1 MFLLNLWE
9 RLRGPRNEFA
19 LEERILNAGGI
30 LSVATLLIFTAYNL
44 LVVILP
50 ELAWITAVTL
60 LLQLFLYYQSR
71 VKKNFSIARYGFTVV
86 SYIFLAV
93 NYYYGAGIN
102 GPVLFSFFLS
112 LIIIIF
118 IHRKQSYIYL
128 FLHLA
133 TVAALL
139 FLEYRYGVDPVYTSK
154 SERFVDVFLIFCII
168 LSLTYIL
175 VRGVVKSYN
184 RERRLASDRA
194 QALALLHQE
203 NNRLFSIISH
213 DLRAPLSSIQG
224 YLELLGSQSL
234 SRTERFMLEGQLLE
248 LTNGTAE
255 FLTNLL
261 AWSKSQL
268 EGTKVQL
275 SEIRLSPL
283 LEGVLTSVR
292 PIAAK
297 KEVTIETELKAD
309 ILVADIEMTRI
320 VLRNLLTNAIK
331 YSRPGDKVLVQSWYE
346 EGRLVLSVQDFGVG
360 IALEKQHL
368 IFQHQAGSE
377 LGTANEPGVGL
388 GLVLCAE
395 FISLQAGKIWF
406 HSGIE
411 EGTTFFVSF
420 SLTK

>member
-9 RLRGPRNEFA
+9 RLRGPRTEFA
-19 LEERILNAGGI
+19 LEERILNAAGI

-71 VKKNFSIARYGFTVV
+71 VLKNFSVARYGFTVV

-139 FLEYRYGVDPVYTSK
+139 FLEYKYGLDPVYTSK
-154 SERFVDVFLIFCII
+154 SERFSDIFLIFCII
-168 LSLTYIL
+168 LSLTYVL

-184 RERRLASDRA
+184 RERRLAGERA
-194 QALALLHQE
+194 AALTLLHQE

-224 YLELLGSQSL
+224 YLELLGNYSL
-234 SRTERFMLEGQLLE
+234 SQAERSTLEGHLLE
-248 LTNGTAE
+248 LTNGTSE

-275 SEIRLSPL
+275 SEISLAPL
-283 LEGVLTSVR
+283 LQGVLTAVI
-292 PIAAK
+292 PIAARK
-297 KEVTIETELKAD
+297 DVTIETELRAD
-309 ILVADIEMTRI
+309 HLVADIEMTRI
-320 VLRNLLTNAIK
+320 VLRNLLANAIK
-331 YSRPGDKVLVQSWYE
+331 YSRAGGKVVVQSWSE
-346 EGRLVLSVQDFGVG
+346 EGRFVLSVRDFGVG
-360 IALEKQHL
+360 IAAEKQHL
-368 IFQHQAGSE
+368 IFQYQAGSE

-395 FISLQAGKIWF
+395 FVSLQAGKIWF
-406 HSGIE
+406 DSDVE
-411 EGTTFFVSF
+411 KGTTFYVSF
-420 SLTK
+420 PLGV